1 MAGGWMMMTRNQ
13 EEAGG
18 GGGHKKGTDSLFF
31 SSVQSQVAAEFLHN
45 IQRQWKRQRQKSKA
59 EARWYE
65 KTKRRQTPISK

>member
-1 MAGGWMMMTRNQ
+1 MAGGWMMMMRNQ
-13 EEAGG
+13 EEAEG

-31 SSVQSQVAAEFLHN
+31 SSVQSQVAAEF
-45 IQRQWKRQRQKSKA
+45 QRQWRRQRQKSKA